1 MNKTTSSK
9 KPLVIIVSA
18 VLLIFLAVG
27 IPLVTPDGAEQ
38 FSGSEKLAV
47 QRVLDSTNDFY
58 KGENMLTALG
68 TLKIRVT
75 NVLEVQKPQGG
86 AFEHCTK
93 TYRVMFSHL
102 TFFGITAKTDTQM
115 ACV

>member
-1 MNKTTSSK
+1 MNKTSSQRH
-9 KPLVIIVSA
+9 LVIIVSTVILA
-18 VLLIFLAVG
+18 LLAIG
-27 IPLVTPDGAEQ
+27 IPLLVPNGTER
-38 FSGSEKLAV
+38 FSGAEKLAA
-47 QRVLDSTNDFY
+47 QRALDSANDFY